1 MSKIRVYEISQS
13 LQPPP
18 KNPPKNKKPKKNKT
32 KKTASFVSWYL
43 VLLLQPA
50 LNTIKILLKG
60 KVDIYMHDF

>member
-1 MSKIRVYEISQS
+1 MRSANHCN
-13 LQPPP
+13 PPQKKP
-18 KNPPKNKKPKKNKT
+18 QKTKNPKKTKQ